1 MVSKAGWR
9 VLTDSELEV
18 EILVRGRL
26 LNEMNGSLYPGI
38 LQQEIGELQMVL
50 TERRLSGLV

>member
-1 MVSKAGWR
+1 MVSKAGW
-9 VLTDSELEV
+9 VALTDSELVV

-26 LNEMNGSLYPGI
+26 LNEMVGSLYPGI